1 MLTKAHTEQFKTKG
15 YLVVEDLVDPRLLAA
30 IRAEYGALVDDL
42 YAHWYRHGLVEA
54 DPESLTFWE
63 KLDQGYSNQLEVHQ
77 PLTICLPHGDV
88 RSDSPMHM
96 GPAVFDLIRHEPILD
111 LVETLIGPEI
121 TASPIQHVRIK
132 PPQRSTGNDE
142 LRAHVVATDWH
153 QDKGVTLEEADD
165 TTMVTVWVAITDATL
180 DNGCLQVADTGPT
193 RELLPHC
200 CRKQVSIIDEH
211 LPAAD
216 AIVATPVKA
225 GGAVIFHPL
234 TPHCSRPNVSD
245 EYRWSF
251 DLRYNVTGQPTGRSQ
266 FPEIIVRSTI
276 DPSQATTDWQELKA
290 KWDDTRARLGATAYQ
305 PQHRWDISNP
315 YCA

>member
-1 MLTKAHTEQFKTKG
+1 MLSTAQQKQFITKG
-15 YLVVEDLVDPRLLAA
+15 YLVIENLIDGATLDA
-30 IRAEYGALVDDL
+30 IRAEYSALVDNL
-42 YAHWYRHGLVEA
+42 YAAWYAEGLVDVE
-54 DPESLTFWE
+54 PEGLSFWE
-63 KLDQGYSNQLEVHQ
+63 KLDQGYSNRLNVHQ

-96 GPAVFDLIRHEPILD
+96 GPAIFDLIRHERILD
-111 LVETLIGPEI
+111 AVEDLIGPEI

-132 PPQRSTGNDE
+132 PPQGAARTDE

-153 QDKGVTLEEADD
+153 QDKGVTLAEADD

-180 DNGCLQVADTGPT
+180 ENGCLQVAATGPT
-193 RELLPHC
+193 EGLLPHC
-200 CRKQVSIIDEH
+200 CRTQVAITEDH
-211 LPAAD
+211 LPREED
-216 AIVATPVKA
+216 IMPTPVRA

-266 FPEIIVRSTI
+266 FPEIIVRSPS
-276 DPSQATTDWQELKA
+276 DPSRITTDWNDLA
-290 KWDDTRARLGATAYQ
+290 AMWDDTRHRLSSVPYK
-305 PQHRWDISNP
+305 PQHRWDVANP